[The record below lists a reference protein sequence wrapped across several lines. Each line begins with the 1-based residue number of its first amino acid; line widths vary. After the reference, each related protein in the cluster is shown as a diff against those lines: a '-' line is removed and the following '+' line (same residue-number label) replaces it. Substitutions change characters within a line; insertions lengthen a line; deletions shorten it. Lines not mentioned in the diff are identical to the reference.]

1 MKTAKTY
8 AKLGLFTILAFVAL
22 VATAF
27 GLGIHSVQTETVRYH
42 TYFDE
47 SVQGLEIG
55 SPVKYRGVSI
65 GSVADIEI
73 APDRRHV
80 DVSLS
85 VKVSDIRR
93 LGLTEPRPAGVLR
106 SRAPTHIVVPPD
118 LRAQLGSQGITGVKF
133 VNIDFF
139 DPKTN
144 PVKPLPFTPHPDTIP
159 AAASLMKGL
168 EDTLVKVLDRLPDM
182 LDGIMVSLGKVDRI
196 LDDVHAQ
203 KIPESMSKTLTNL
216 NGAVTDLRVVIKHVD
231 QARLPDKTAKAIEGI
246 DQAAVK
252 VSAIL
257 ERFDGDGGLVA
268 STKRATDSV
277 GDLGK
282 RVTYSTAELDRTLR
296 DLGEAAR
303 AVRDLADAIERDPDM
318 LVKGR
323 APVRAP

>member
-8 AKLGLFTILAFVAL
+8 AKLGLFTILAVLAI

-27 GLGIHSVQTETVRYH
+27 GLGMRSVQTETVRYH
-42 TYFDE
+42 SYFDE
-47 SVQGLEIG
+47 SVQGLEVG
-55 SPVKYRGVSI
+55 SPVKYRGVLI
-65 GSVADIEI
+65 GSVAAVEI

-93 LGLTEPRPAGVLR
+93 LGLTGPRPEGMLP
-106 SRAPTHIVVPPD
+106 SWKPTHIVIPPD

-144 PVKPLPFTPHPDTIP
+144 PVKPLPFEPHPDTIP

-168 EDTLVKVLDRLPDM
+168 EDSLAKVLDRLPDM
-182 LDGIMVSLGKVDRI
+182 LDGIMASLGKVDRI

-203 KIPESMSKTLTNL
+203 KLPESFSRTLGNL

-231 QARLPDKTAKAIEGI
+231 QARLPEKTAKAIEGM
-246 DQAAVK
+246 DQAALK
-252 VSAIL
+252 VNAIL
-257 ERFDGDGGLVA
+257 ERFDGDAGLVA

-303 AVRDLADAIERDPDM
+303 AVRELADAIDRDPDM
-318 LVKGR
+318 LIKGR